1 MKDVSANFFDDFY
14 LQVCTACEDKLLEL
28 EWKLEVEKKESNQ
41 DVLRTYSQRAYDKIE
56 EFTKA
61 HKHSSKDKQYTEI
74 MLNMIMNIFITF
86 K

>member
-41 DVLRTYSQRAYDKIE
+41 DVLRTYRQR
-56 EFTKA
+56 
-61 HKHSSKDKQYTEI
+61 
-74 MLNMIMNIFITF
+74 
-86 K
+86 